1 MRVKE
6 KYQNAEMSDAHAEL
20 LLFCSRKQMLF
31 NILNAMAAPETAF
44 ALKTDK
50 KTIPLVAYQKSR
62 LVQKIDRP
70 SVDVCLPVC
79 LRKTKLCQC

>member
-50 KTIPLVAYQKSR
+50 KNYTVSR
-62 LVQKIDRP
+62 LPKKQTSTKDR
-70 SVDVCLPVC
+70 SPVC
-79 LRKTKLCQC
+79 